1 MTPVELVCF
10 HHAGGGSGRESHCD
24 EPRYVDADA
33 CVRGLADELDDL
45 LSRPHVLLG
54 HTWALRCRIQR
65 HQYFAPRALADLSVI
80 PAGVYLL
87 EDVTWKDLIR

>member
-54 HTWALRCRIQR
+54 HTWALRCRIR
-65 HQYFAPRALADLSVI
+65 LLNTVFRA
-80 PAGVYLL
+80 AGHAGRLV
-87 EDVTWKDLIR
+87 ESFGAGCTHS